1 MSTFEVLLEQIGL
14 FVIYLL
20 AGVILIKAKVLSSEM
35 LEAISRYVVKMALPI
50 LVFVN
55 ITDGVEK
62 TTLIHSV
69 PILFI
74 TAGFYLF
81 MLFCGF
87 GMTKLFHL
95 KGDKAGIFQAM
106 SMFGNVGFMGIPIIT
121 SIFPQNG
128 ILYISVFTIIDQF
141 MLWTLGVKFTT
152 PQGEG
157 KFNPKKL
164 INPATVAI
172 LLAVVLVLI
181 EIRVPELLDMG
192 LQKIGGTASPLAMIY
207 VGGIFASIHI
217 TKYLK
222 EFALYGIVLTK
233 MIIAPVLMFMIL
245 GLLSI
250 SEEIRLT
257 MSLIAGM
264 PVMTSVVM
272 MANTSG
278 SDGDYA
284 MGGVFIT
291 TVCSIITL
299 PFICWFLQC
308 IL

>member
-1 MSTFEVLLEQIGL
+1 
-14 FVIYLL
+14 
-20 AGVILIKAKVLSSEM
+20 
-35 LEAISRYVVKMALPI
+35 
-50 LVFVN
+50 
-55 ITDGVEK
+55 
-62 TTLIHSV
+62 
-69 PILFI
+69 
-74 TAGFYLF
+74 
-81 MLFCGF
+81 
-87 GMTKLFHL
+87 MTKLFHL
-95 KGDKAGIFQAM
+95 KGDRAGLYQAM

-121 SIFPQNG
+121 SIFPKNG

-164 INPATVAI
+164 VNPATVAI
-172 LLAVVLVLI
+172 LLAVFLVLT
-181 EIRVPELLDMG
+181 EIKEPRILDMG

-217 TKYLK
+217 GKHLK

-233 MIIAPVLMFMIL
+233 MILAPILLFVLL
-245 GLLSI
+245 GFLSVS
-250 SEEIRLT
+250 SEIQLT
-257 MSLIAGM
+257 MALIAGM

-291 TVCSIITL
+291 TICSIITL
-299 PFICWFLQC
+299 PFICWFLQNV
-308 IL
+308 L

>member
-1 MSTFEVLLEQIGL
+1 MSTFEILLEQIGL

-20 AGVILIKAKVLSSEM
+20 AGVILIKTKVLSSEM
-35 LEAISRYVVKMALPI
+35 LEAISRFVVKMALPI

-55 ITDGVEK
+55 ITDGVQK

-74 TAGFYLF
+74 TAGFYFF
-81 MLFCGF
+81 MLFCSF
-87 GMTKLFHL
+87 GMTRLFHL
-95 KGDKAGIFQAM
+95 KGDRAGIFQAM
-106 SMFGNVGFMGIPIIT
+106 TMFGNVGFMGIPIIT

-164 INPATVAI
+164 MNPATVAI
-172 LLAVVLVLI
+172 LLAVVLVLT
-181 EIRVPELLDMG
+181 EIRVPKLFDMG

-207 VGGIFASIHI
+207 VGGIFASIPI

-233 MIIAPVLMFMIL
+233 MIIVPILMFVIL
-245 GLLSI
+245 GLLSV

-291 TVCSIITL
+291 TVCSIVTL
-299 PFICWFLQC
+299 PFICWLLQGV
-308 IL
+308 L